1 MLRVGS
7 LARAIDFYTNTMGMH
22 LIRTTENVKYEY
34 RVAFLGY
41 GRNPEHAEIE
51 LTENYGVTQYDQ
63 GNAFGHIAI
72 GVLDV
77 YSVCD
82 AIKAAGG
89 FVSREPGLVKGGT
102 SIIAFVTD
110 PDGYKI
116 ELIQR
121 PRIFLKAD
129 SARHSA

>member
-7 LARAIDFYTNTMGMH
+7 LDRSIDFYTDTMGMH

-41 GRNPEHAEIE
+41 GKNPEHAEIE
-51 LTENYGVTQYDQ
+51 LTENYGVSQYDL
-63 GNAFGHIAI
+63 GTGFGHVAI
-72 GVLDV
+72 GVADI

-121 PRIFLKAD
+121 PKNI
-129 SARHSA
+129 SQN